1 MIAWLPIG
9 RDDDLVLQVDGDE
22 GGSGVLQ
29 WNAVPLEMR
38 GETRADEVRGG
49 AEKGQ
54 ALLLRC
60 MLRCNGEITV
70 AREGVRRRGAAI
82 GIRGARER
90 CSVRPN

>member
-1 MIAWLPIG
+1 VIAWLPIG

-38 GETRADEVRGG
+38 GERRAEEVRGG

-54 ALLLRC
+54 VLLLRC
-60 MLRCNGEITV
+60 VLRRDGEITV
-70 AREGVRRRGAAI
+70 AREGVRRRGAPI
-82 GIRGARER
+82 RIRGAREMLG
-90 CSVRPN
+90 SS